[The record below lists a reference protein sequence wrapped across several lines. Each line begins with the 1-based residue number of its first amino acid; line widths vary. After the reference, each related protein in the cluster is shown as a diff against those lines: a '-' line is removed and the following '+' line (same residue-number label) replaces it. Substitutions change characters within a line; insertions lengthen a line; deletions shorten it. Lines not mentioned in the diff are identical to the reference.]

1 LQNPLARVRKGP
13 IILLFERLCRRWL
26 PPRRTEMDLPTN
38 YMGLHLPHPLI
49 VGASP
54 LVGDL
59 DTVRRLE
66 DAGAAAIVMSSLFE
80 EQLVME
86 QMSSIAL
93 ASPDEATYAGV
104 VSYFEGM
111 DRFKLDPDGYL
122 EQLQRIKEAV
132 IASLNGIRRGGWL
145 NFAKLMHQAGADA
158 LELNVYLVAT
168 DVDES
173 GAAIEQQT
181 IDMLR
186 AVKDQLDIPV
196 AVKLSPF
203 YTALAHFARDLD
215 AAGADGLVLF
225 NRFCQPDI
233 DVESM
238 EIRHRLELST
248 PHELLV
254 RLRWLA
260 ILHGR
265 VECSLAATGGVH
277 GPLDVVKA
285 VMTGASA
292 VQIVSAIL
300 RDGPSRLT
308 TLRKELAEWLEE
320 HEFESIQQI
329 LGSMSLE
336 RCPDPRSY
344 ERANYMEILQSWE

>member
-1 LQNPLARVRKGP
+1 
-13 IILLFERLCRRWL
+13 
-26 PPRRTEMDLPTN
+26 MDLTTS
-38 YMGLHLPHPLI
+38 YMGLRLPHPLM

-54 LVGDL
+54 LVSDL
-59 DTVRRLE
+59 DIVRRLE

-93 ASPDEATYAGV
+93 AAPDEETYAGV

-111 DRFKLDPDGYL
+111 DHFKLDPDGYL
-122 EQLQRIKEAV
+122 EQLQRIKDAVFIPV
-132 IASLNGIRRGGWL
+132 IASLNGISRGGWL

-158 LELNVYLVAT
+158 IELNVYLVAT
-168 DVDES
+168 DLDES

-186 AVKDQLDIPV
+186 AVKEQLDIPV

-233 DVESM
+233 DVDSM
-238 EIRHRLELST
+238 GIRHQLELST
-248 PHELLV
+248 PHELLL

-265 VECSLAATGGVH
+265 VKCSLAATGGVH
-277 GPLDVVKA
+277 APLDVVKA

-292 VQIVSAIL
+292 VQVVSSVL
-300 RDGPSRLT
+300 REGPEKLT
-308 TLRKELAEWLEE
+308 TLRKDLADWLEE
-320 HEFESIQQI
+320 HEFDSIQQI
-329 LGSMSLE
+329 LGCMSLE

>member
-1 LQNPLARVRKGP
+1 
-13 IILLFERLCRRWL
+13 
-26 PPRRTEMDLPTN
+26 MDLATT
-38 YMGLHLPHPLI
+38 YMGLRLPHPLM

-54 LVGDL
+54 LARDL
-59 DTVRRLE
+59 DAVRRLE

-86 QMSSIAL
+86 QIASIAL
-93 ASPDEATYAGV
+93 ASPDEETYAGV
-104 VSYFEGM
+104 VGYFEGM
-111 DRFKLDPDGYL
+111 DHFKLDPDGYL
-122 EQLQRIKEAV
+122 EQLQRIKDAVFVPV
-132 IASLNGIRRGGWL
+132 IASLNGISRGGWL
-145 NFAKLMHQAGADA
+145 NFAKLLHQAGADA
-158 LELNVYLVAT
+158 LELNVYFVAT
-168 DVDES
+168 GVDES

-186 AVKDQLDIPV
+186 AVKDQLEIPV

-233 DVESM
+233 DVETM
-238 EIRHRLELST
+238 EIKHQMELST
-248 PHELLV
+248 PHELLL

-265 VECSLAATGGVH
+265 VKCSLAVTGGVH
-277 GPLDVVKA
+277 APLDVVKA

-292 VQIVSAIL
+292 VQVVSSVL
-300 RDGPSRLT
+300 RDGPTRLT
-308 TLRKELAEWLEE
+308 TFREELADWLEE
-320 HEFESIQQI
+320 HEYDSIQQI
-329 LGSMSLE
+329 LGCMSLA
-336 RCPDPRSY
+336 RCPDPKAY

>member
-1 LQNPLARVRKGP
+1 
-13 IILLFERLCRRWL
+13 
-26 PPRRTEMDLPTN
+26 MDLTTT
-38 YMGLHLPHPLI
+38 YMGLRLPHPLM

-54 LVGDL
+54 LTRNL

-93 ASPDEATYAGV
+93 AAPDEETYAGV
-104 VSYFEGM
+104 VSYFDGM
-111 DRFKLDPDGYL
+111 DIFKLDPDGYL
-122 EQLQRIKEAV
+122 DRLQRIKEAV
-132 IASLNGIRRGGWL
+132 FVPVIASLNGISRGGWL

-168 DVDES
+168 DVEES

-186 AVKDQLDIPV
+186 AVKNQLDIPV

-238 EIRHRLELST
+238 EIKNRLELST
-248 PHELLV
+248 PHELLL

-277 GPLDVVKA
+277 APLDVVKA

-292 VQIVSAIL
+292 VQVVSAVL
-300 RDGPSRLT
+300 RDGPTRLT
-308 TLRKELAEWLEE
+308 TLREELANWLEE

-329 LGSMSLE
+329 LGSMSLA

-344 ERANYMEILQSWE
+344 ERATDMEILQNWD

>member
-1 LQNPLARVRKGP
+1 
-13 IILLFERLCRRWL
+13 
-26 PPRRTEMDLPTN
+26 MDLTTN
-38 YMGLHLPHPLI
+38 YMGLRLPHPLM

-54 LVGDL
+54 LVGSL
-59 DTVRRLE
+59 DAVRRLE

-93 ASPDEATYAGV
+93 AAPDEETYAGV
-104 VSYFEGM
+104 VNYFGGM
-111 DRFKLDPDGYL
+111 DHFKLDPDGYL
-122 EQLQRIKEAV
+122 EQLARIKEAVFVPV
-132 IASLNGIRRGGWL
+132 IASLNGISRGGWL

-168 DVDES
+168 DVEES

-203 YTALAHFARDLD
+203 YTALAHFANDLD

-238 EIRHRLELST
+238 EIKHQLELST
-248 PHELLV
+248 PHELLL

-292 VQIVSAIL
+292 VQIVSAVL
-300 RDGPSRLT
+300 RDGPKKLT
-308 TLRKELAEWLEE
+308 TLREELAEWLEE

-329 LGSMSLE
+329 LGSMSLA
-336 RCPDPRSY
+336 RCPDSRSY
-344 ERANYMEILQSWE
+344 ERANYMEILQSWK